1 MAWTFACGRW
11 QPGAGPGRRISGSAR
26 TRAARLHLLLGSGRR
41 QPRTRDFGGNRFRR
55 AREQDADEVPPGR
68 VRHHAEPRRARRRL
82 ERQLRPLRRIRCE
95 PRRTIMNATTKQT
108 IDDDRVL
115 TVTRIFDAPRVK
127 VWAAWI
133 DFNHA
138 THFDGP
144 PGHPMKSMRSDLRV
158 GGQWRN
164 VMRYEGKELP
174 QGGVYRE
181 IKKPEVL
188 SFTFAWETDV
198 G

>member
-1 MAWTFACGRW
+1 MTANSPV
-11 QPGAGPGRRISGSAR
+11 Q
-26 TRAARLHLLLGSGRR
+26 
-41 QPRTRDFGGNRFRR
+41 
-55 AREQDADEVPPGR
+55 
-68 VRHHAEPRRARRRL
+68 
-82 ERQLRPLRRIRCE
+82 
-95 PRRTIMNATTKQT
+95 
-108 IDDDRVL
+108 DDRVL
-115 TVTRIFDAPRVK
+115 TVTRTFDAPRER

-158 GGQWRN
+158 GGVWRN
-164 VMRYEGKELP
+164 VMRWEGKELP

-181 IKKPEVL
+181 IKAPEVL

-198 G
+198 GIGGTETLVTVTFEEIVPGKTRLTLQQGVFPTTQTRDGHRAGWNRMIDGFAQFLTQRQ